1 MEKLEKIEQEIASIK
16 DRNRKV
22 ESDKSWELSVSRK
35 IIVAAL
41 TYFVIVIFFY
51 FAKLPNPFLNA
62 IVPTIGF
69 VLSTL
74 SMPFFKYL
82 WIKYIYKK

>member
-22 ESDKSWELSVSRK
+22 EADKAWEISLTRK
-35 IIVAAL
+35 ILVGIL

-51 FAKLPNPFLNA
+51 FADFPKPFLNA

-74 SMPFFKYL
+74 SIPFFKNI
-82 WIKYIYKK
+82 WIKYFYKK